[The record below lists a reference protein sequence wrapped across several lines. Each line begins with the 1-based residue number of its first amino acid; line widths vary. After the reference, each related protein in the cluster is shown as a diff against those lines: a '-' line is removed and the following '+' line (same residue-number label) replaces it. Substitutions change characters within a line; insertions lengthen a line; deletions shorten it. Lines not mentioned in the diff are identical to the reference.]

1 MVPCDPA
8 FVEEIAKAI
17 ARERIHRG
25 AADSMA
31 MIPEVY
37 ENVAP
42 LFDRMFD
49 VLWEGDT
56 EVDEQQRISY
66 RSDALAAINA
76 INLRMITLTD

>member
-1 MVPCDPA
+1 
-8 FVEEIAKAI
+8 
-17 ARERIHRG
+17 
-25 AADSMA
+25 MA